1 MRPASVTD
9 QLFIK
14 ANRIRTLQETGHAE
28 VEEGIVP
35 EFIAIV
41 NYSIVGL
48 IQLDL
53 GAADTADLSPEKALE
68 LYDQY
73 AQKALSLMSRKN
85 HDYGEAWRGMR

>member
-28 VEEGIVP
+28 VEEGIAP

-73 AQKALSLMSRKN
+73 AVRTTIMVKP
-85 HDYGEAWRGMR
+85 GEA

>member
-28 VEEGIVP
+28 VEEGIAP

-53 GAADTADLSPEKALE
+53 GAADTADLSPEKRLN
-68 LYDQY
+68 YMTNTP
-73 AQKALSLMSRKN
+73 KRPF
-85 HDYGEAWRGMR
+85 R